1 MMVHNTAIKQRPR
14 GAAAIASRMAKLDAT
29 GRCTTPFCGRPTM
42 VAAGVGLADT
52 LCKNC
57 IQLKARHGST
67 WYPTYKAADLKPYLA
82 SASQHIN
89 QRRTEPYIA
98 HSLMALR
105 ALLDGAGRP
114 ERAQDIKWKKAPA
127 RARIAFA
134 RLREANIEPERLL
147 VIHMA
152 VSALILDDNGS
163 HRVPEYRIVQ
173 VAKAAHRLASGTH
186 GRWTQR
192 ITNATTRPIPLHV
205 YPKSSGQ
212 VLRVMG
218 KAIEECCELAT
229 ERELQA
235 VRDLK
240 RERFGLHKSQL
251 PGWKPL
257 WMRKREAAMAA
268 AGKAK

>member
-1 MMVHNTAIKQRPR
+1 MVRAK
-14 GAAAIASRMAKLDAT
+14 AAAVLQSKASSIANASRCSIPD
-29 GRCTTPFCGRPTM
+29 CGRQTM
-42 VAAGVGLADT
+42 ASLGVGLAVMH
-52 LCKNC
+52 CQYH
-57 IQLKARHGST
+57 IQFRARHGSH
-67 WYPTYKAADLKPYLA
+67 WYPTYKAADLKPYLV
-82 SASQHIN
+82 SAAQHIN

-147 VIHMA
+147 AIHMA

-163 HRVPEYRIVQ
+163 HRVAEYRIVQ

-192 ITNATTRPIPLHV
+192 VTSATTRPIPLHV

-240 RERFGLHKSQL
+240 RERFGPHPSQL

-257 WMRKREAAMAA
+257 WMRKREAAIAA

>member
-1 MMVHNTAIKQRPR
+1 LNTKLHRQIKVRLKAPAGNLPGFCAIP
-14 GAAAIASRMAKLDAT
+14 D
-29 GRCTTPFCGRPTM
+29 CGRQTM
-42 VAAGVGLADT
+42 ASLGVGLAVMH
-52 LCKNC
+52 CQYH
-57 IQLKARHGST
+57 IQFRARHGSH

-82 SASQHIN
+82 SAAQHIK
-89 QRRTEPYIA
+89 QRSTEPYIA

-105 ALLDGAGRP
+105 ALLDGAGRTQ
-114 ERAQDIKWKKAPA
+114 RAQDIKWKKAPA

-134 RLREANIEPERLL
+134 RLREADIEPERLL
-147 VIHMA
+147 AIHVA

-173 VAKAAHRLASGTH
+173 VAKAAHRLASGSH
-186 GRWTQR
+186 GSWTQR
-192 ITNATTRPIPLHV
+192 VTSATTRPIPLHV

-235 VRDLK
+235 ARDLK
-240 RERFGLHKSQL
+240 RERFGPHPSQL

-257 WMRKREAAMAA
+257 WMRKREQAMAA

>member
-1 MMVHNTAIKQRPR
+1 MKDKISLRRRIKAPAGNLPGFCAIP
-14 GAAAIASRMAKLDAT
+14 D
-29 GRCTTPFCGRPTM
+29 CGRQTM
-42 VAAGVGLADT
+42 ASLGVGLAVMH
-52 LCKNC
+52 CQYH
-57 IQLKARHGST
+57 IQFRARHGSH

-82 SASQHIN
+82 SASQLIK

-98 HSLMALR
+98 HALMALR
-105 ALLDGAGRP
+105 AHLDGAGRP

-147 VIHMA
+147 AIHMA

-173 VAKAAHRLASGTH
+173 VAKAAHRLASGSH
-186 GRWTQR
+186 ASWTQR
-192 ITNATTRPIPLHV
+192 VTSATTRPIPLHV

-240 RERFGLHKSQL
+240 RERFGPHPSQM

-268 AGKAK
+268 GRAK

>member
-1 MMVHNTAIKQRPR
+1 MTAARSINRRILNVHAD
-14 GAAAIASRMAKLDAT
+14 AKAHGLA
-29 GRCTTPFCGRPTM
+29 RCSIPDCGRLTM
-42 VAAGVGLADT
+42 RAAGNGLAAFH
-52 LCKNC
+52 CKRC
-57 IQLKARHGST
+57 IERRARFGSY
-67 WYPTYKAADLKPYLA
+67 WA
-82 SASQHIN
+82 
-89 QRRTEPYIA
+89 PYIA
-98 HSLMALR
+98 HALMTLR
-105 ALLDGAGRP
+105 AHLDGAGQS

-147 VIHMA
+147 AIHMA

-173 VAKAAHRLASGTH
+173 VAKAAHRLASGSH
-186 GRWTQR
+186 GGWTQR
-192 ITNATTRPIPLHV
+192 VTSATTRPIPLHV

-240 RERFGLHKSQL
+240 REWFGLHPSQL

-268 AGKAK
+268 GKGR

>member
-1 MMVHNTAIKQRPR
+1 MR
-14 GAAAIASRMAKLDAT
+14 
-29 GRCTTPFCGRPTM
+29 
-42 VAAGVGLADT
+42 AAGNGLAAFH
-52 LCKNC
+52 CKRC
-57 IQLKARHGST
+57 IERRARFGSY
-67 WYPTYKAADLKPYLA
+67 WAPTIRATDLKPYLT
-82 SASQHIN
+82 SAAQHIK
-89 QRRTEPYIA
+89 QKRTETYIA
-98 HSLMALR
+98 HALMTLR
-105 ALLDGAGRP
+105 AHLDGAGQS

-147 VIHMA
+147 AIHMA

-173 VAKAAHRLASGTH
+173 VAKAAHRLASGSH
-186 GRWTQR
+186 GGWTQR
-192 ITNATTRPIPLHV
+192 VTSATTRPIPLHV

-240 RERFGLHKSQL
+240 REWFGLHPSQL

-268 AGKAK
+268 GKGR

>member
-1 MMVHNTAIKQRPR
+1 
-14 GAAAIASRMAKLDAT
+14 MAKLDNT
-29 GRCTTPFCGRPTM
+29 LRCTIPDCGRLSM
-42 VAAGVGLADT
+42 VAAGVGLAQT
-52 LCKNC
+52 MCQRHV
-57 IQLKARHGST
+57 QLRARHGSP
-67 WYPTYKAADLKPYLA
+67 WCPTYKAADLKPYLT
-82 SASQHIN
+82 SAAQHIK
-89 QRRTEPYIA
+89 QRHAEPYIA

-147 VIHMA
+147 AIHMA

-163 HRVPEYRIVQ
+163 HRVIEYRIVQ

-192 ITNATTRPIPLHV
+192 LTSATTRPIPLHV

-240 RERFGLHKSQL
+240 RERFGLHESQL

-268 AGKAK
+268 GRAK